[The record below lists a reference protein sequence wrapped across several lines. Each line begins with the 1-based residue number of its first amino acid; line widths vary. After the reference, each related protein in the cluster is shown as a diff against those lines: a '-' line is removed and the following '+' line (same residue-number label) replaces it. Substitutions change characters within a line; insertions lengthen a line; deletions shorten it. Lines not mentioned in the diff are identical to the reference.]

1 MEFKNVEF
9 RLHAVERMF
18 ERGISTD
25 DVRRVIQAGKVIEDY
40 PNDTPFPSCLVL
52 GYARNKPLHVVIAT
66 DKETNRA
73 ITLRFMNLTLIN
85 GNPVLSGGNE
95 NEMRDL

>member
-1 MEFKNVEF
+1 MEFRNVEF

-25 DVRRVIQAGKVIEDY
+25 DVRRVIQAGKIIEDY

-66 DKETNRA
+66 DKETSRA
-73 ITLRFMNLTLIN
+73 IIITVYEPDLNQWE
-85 GNPVLSGGNE
+85 SGFE
-95 NEMRDL
+95 RRKRT

>member
-1 MEFKNVEF
+1 MEFRNVEF

-40 PNDTPFPSCLVL
+40 PDDKPFPSCLML
-52 GYARNKPLHVVIAT
+52 GYARNKPLHAVVAT
-66 DKETNRA
+66 DRNANRA
-73 ITLRFMNLTLIN
+73 IIVTVYEPDPGQWEPGFER
-85 GNPVLSGGNE
+85 
-95 NEMRDL
+95 RK